1 MLQRKRARCA
11 ALLAIAVG
19 CGLLAVSQPAQ
30 ASALAD
36 LPDQTNNLGLP
47 AAVPF
52 DAKDAPAAK
61 PRAEGPFGLR
71 ETAPVSGSLPAM
83 WRSAAQR
90 LPGEH
95 SILER
100 CRADSA
106 KCPPA
111 AGRFLALINRAQSRD
126 GWTRVAEINRAIN
139 LDVRPVSDT
148 TLYGAAPF
156 WPTPLITFASNAGD
170 CKDYAIAKY
179 VALRE
184 LGFSADDLRIVVV
197 YIPATAEYHALTAV
211 RYDDHWSI
219 LDNRTSEIRRD
230 ADISDYRALF
240 VMDGDNVRRMTA
252 PPPTQSARAQPNKP
266 AAAPKPTQFAGPE
279 SFPVVL

>member
-1 MLQRKRARCA
+1 MLLQRTRARCA
-11 ALLAIAVG
+11 ALWVIAVG
-19 CGLLAVSQPAQ
+19 FGVLASAQLAQ
-30 ASALAD
+30 ASASAD
-36 LPDQTNNLGLP
+36 LTDPTNNLGLP

-52 DAKDAPAAK
+52 DQKDAPAAR
-61 PRAEGPFGLR
+61 PRAEEPFGLR
-71 ETAPVSGSLPAM
+71 EGASVTGSLPAM
-83 WRSAAQR
+83 WRSAARR

-95 SILER
+95 GVLEG
-100 CRADSA
+100 CRTDPA
-106 KCPPA
+106 KCPA
-111 AGRFLALINRAQSRD
+111 AAARFLALIDRAAGRD

-148 TLYGAAPF
+148 TLYGAAPL
-156 WPTPLITFASNAGD
+156 WPTPLMTFSSNAGD

-211 RYDDHWSI
+211 RYDAHWSI

-230 ADISDYRALF
+230 ADIADYRALF
-240 VMDGDNVRRMTA
+240 VMDGENVRRMTVPA
-252 PPPTQSARAQPNKP
+252 ATQNAQSDKP
-266 AAAPKPTQFAGPE
+266 ATAPRPTQFAGPE